1 MISLE
6 DIKMYSVDLKGKTG
20 LIFGVAN
27 QRSIA
32 WAIAQ
37 VLYSAGARLAF
48 AYKDERIREYVEKLV
63 APLKGSLL
71 IECDVTNDNQIQA
84 LFEKVE
90 KEFGHLNYLV
100 HSIAYAKREELEG
113 SFLDTSREGFHIAM
127 DISAYSLIPL
137 SRAAE
142 SLMAREGGSIVAMT
156 YIASQ
161 RAMPNYN
168 VMGTAKAALEHCIRQ
183 LAYELG
189 GGNIR
194 VNGISAGPLRTLSA
208 RAISS
213 FNDMLKNHQEKA
225 PLRRNVEHEEV
236 AKTALYLLSDLS
248 SGVTGEIIH
257 VDAGYHIV
265 GV

>member
-1 MISLE
+1 
-6 DIKMYSVDLKGKTG
+6 MYTIDLNGKTG

-27 QRSIA
+27 QRSIP

-48 AYKDERIREYVEKLV
+48 AYKDESIKKHVEKLV
-63 APLKGSLL
+63 SPLKDSLL
-71 IECDVTNDNQIQA
+71 IECDVTDEGQIQA
-84 LFEKVE
+84 LFEKVGE
-90 KEFGHLNYLV
+90 EFGHLNYLV

-113 SFLDTSREGFHIAM
+113 SFLDTSKEGFHIAM
-127 DISAYSLIPL
+127 EISAYSLIPL
-137 SRAAE
+137 SRAAA
-142 SLMAREGGSIVAMT
+142 SLMAKEGGSIVAMT

-189 GGNIR
+189 EKNIR

-213 FNDMLKNHQEKA
+213 FNEMLLNHQKKA
-225 PLRRNVEHEEV
+225 PLGRNIEHEEV

-265 GV
+265 GI